1 MKKVKVF
8 SLSLLTL
15 FLMFFMLISIGGV
28 GVSAYTY
35 RPGKLGHDFSPYKDD
50 IVFCSMVDGGSD
62 YLDAPNLMKRWH
74 ENVVLVHLKDIR
86 ATGYFQFNLTIDFS
100 PEIEEGI
107 RDVSTGDYCGSF
119 IITEYG
125 LDGMY
130 WNPWLEIWQLDY
142 PVGTAADWFNHISQF
157 DYSGLG
163 YGLARCE
170 IYLSDNY
177 EFGLI
182 IVEEP
187 LRENEELKFKFAY
200 GSTSGDWEYFE
211 PELGSRLENWYNDGD
226 DIIEELESYYGEDF
240 DGYLYWNFEENYWQ
254 INYYNYNKSEFDNN
268 KEVDMVTDLLDTL
281 AEIGAGIG
289 DLFGRIVESVGQ
301 FFYTPGTGDTP
312 GSFTIIGILTI
323 AAVVVSLSM
332 WVLRL
337 ILRLFK
343 LRG

>member
-8 SLSLLTL
+8 SLSLLAL
-15 FLMFFMLISIGGV
+15 FLMFFILISIGGV

-35 RPGKLGHDFSPYKDD
+35 RPDKLGHDFTPHKND
-50 IVFCSMVDGGSD
+50 IVFVSVVDEEGGD
-62 YLDAPNLMKRWH
+62 YWNGGPENPLNLK
-74 ENVVLVHLKDIR
+74 
-86 ATGYFQFNLTIDFS
+86 TDFS

-107 RDVSTGDYCGSF
+107 RGISTGDYGGSF

-130 WNPWLEIWQLDY
+130 WNPWY
-142 PVGTAADWFNHISQF
+142 WFNYISQF
-157 DYSGLG
+157 DYGI
-163 YGLARCE
+163 ARSE
-170 IYLSDNY
+170 IFFDGSV
-177 EFGLI
+177 FGLL

-187 LRENEELKFKFAY
+187 LAGYKFEYDYYSDEDWIFFKPNLRYLK
-200 GSTSGDWEYFE
+200 T
-211 PELGSRLENWYNDGD
+211 LIMDGEFVD
-226 DIIEELESYYGEDF
+226 GEDILESLEQNFGQDF
-240 DGYLYWNFEENYWQ
+240 DGYLYWNFEEKYWQ
-254 INYYNYNKSEFDNN
+254 IEYYNTSIEDNDNN
-268 KEVDMVTDLLDTL
+268 DNIIKEVDMVTDLLDTL
-281 AEIGAGIG
+281 SEIGAGIG

-301 FFYTPGTGDTP
+301 FFYVPGTGDTP
-312 GSFTIIGILTI
+312 GQFTIVGILTI